1 MMSINW
7 AMVYFLR
14 CSGSSRCEE
23 QAAKMRSTKRMG
35 KVRFMTLGVCCIKDQ
50 PKFFLIPQSLLFC
63 RDFTR
68 TLSELH
74 TPWVGTPAV
83 FLKKNQN
90 LEMGIVVP
98 KGLPQWEKRT

>member
-1 MMSINW
+1 
-7 AMVYFLR
+7 
-14 CSGSSRCEE
+14 
-23 QAAKMRSTKRMG
+23 
-35 KVRFMTLGVCCIKDQ
+35 MTLGVCCIKDQ